1 MVDMEDVA
9 VEDVQESKLT
19 TMLEHPIFV
28 FWCESCG
35 RECPGDVEQPCQ
47 VCGGHIQRHQRVL
60 ELPDEDV
67 GLLSLGALRA
77 ALADI
82 AVGDETSSAALL
94 LSEQGPDP
102 YVASVFPAFAAEL
115 ADLHVPPPVQR
126 ALVSRGFVSLKHIGC
141 AMSPSLR
148 SGNLALELGLSPAAD
163 VLLRRLWHVSRER
176 RAEQKPAATQSLRH
190 ASASLAEELSC
201 DGACASKRKRALE
214 QGGGGAPPAGSM
226 REEEDDEEDGCTFQ
240 QAIQAARLDGGQMN
254 ADDDEDFQ

>member
-1 MVDMEDVA
+1 M
-9 VEDVQESKLT
+9 
-19 TMLEHPIFV
+19 
-28 FWCESCG
+28 G
-35 RECPGDVEQPCQ
+35 
-47 VCGGHIQRHQRVL
+47 
-60 ELPDEDV
+60 
-67 GLLSLGALRA
+67 
-77 ALADI
+77 
-82 AVGDETSSAALL
+82 ALL

-141 AMSPSLR
+141 AMSPASS

-190 ASASLAEELSC
+190 TSASLAEELSC

-214 QGGGGAPPAGSM
+214 QGSGAPAGSM
-226 REEEDDEEDGCTFQ
+226 REEDDGDDSCTFQ
-240 QAIQAARLDGGQMN
+240 QVIQAARLDGGQMN
-254 ADDDEDFQ
+254 ADADEDFQ

>member
-1 MVDMEDVA
+1 MEDVA

-35 RECPGDVEQPCQ
+35 RECPGDVEEPCQ
-47 VCGGHIQRHQRVL
+47 VCGGRVQRHQRVL

-82 AVGDETSSAALL
+82 AVGDETSDAALL

-115 ADLHVPPPVQR
+115 ADLHVPPLVQR

-141 AMSPSLR
+141 AMSPASS

-176 RAEQKPAATQSLRH
+176 RGEQKPAASRSLRH
-190 ASASLAEELSC
+190 TSASLAEELSC
-201 DGACASKRKRALE
+201 DDICTSKRKRALE
-214 QGGGGAPPAGSM
+214 QCSGAPTGSM
-226 REEEDDEEDGCTFQ
+226 RDEDDDDSNTFQ
-240 QAIQAARLDGGQMN
+240 QVIQAARLDSGQTN
-254 ADDDEDFQ
+254 ADVDEDFH